1 MGYREYASQLF
12 EFIHKTFSA
21 GVEEVKQS
29 IKKKHRS
36 KGMGNKSIKRRERG
50 IEKKEYNLK
59 KEKRKLKK
67 RKKQLK
73 NMRMDFENKK
83 GICPICGGQTL
94 DSECSEC
101 NMRKQALQDIIEIK
115 RQLGDDALG
124 DFDRAEMSL
133 YGLRGTAACALL
145 AAVYVLVYK
154 CYYMIPVVV
163 ILGFLIAGYT
173 QRINNIKR
181 KWIGVFNK
189 LELSEKFSI
198 DDFMDGTIDK
208 AEKRLKTGQADT
220 LFEAL
225 S

>member
-1 MGYREYASQLF
+1 MYTREK
-12 EFIHKTFSA
+12 I
-21 GVEEVKQS
+21 GVAMS
-29 IKKKHRS
+29 KKK
-36 KGMGNKSIKRRERG
+36 E
-50 IEKKEYNLK
+50 LK
-59 KEKRKLKK
+59 KLNKKLKHLQKKFDEHTEDDEVRDECTK
-67 RKKQLK
+67 RQ
-73 NMRMDFENKK
+73 
-83 GICPICGGQTL
+83 
-94 DSECSEC
+94 
-101 NMRKQALQDIIEIK
+101 QALQDIIEIK
-115 RQLGDDALG
+115 RQLGDDALD

>member
-12 EFIHKTFSA
+12 EFIQ
-21 GVEEVKQS
+21 VKQS
-29 IKKKHRS
+29 IKKKHRN
-36 KGMGNKSIKRRERG
+36 KGMGKKSIKRRESG
-50 IEKKEYNLK
+50 IEKKEHNLK
-59 KEKRKLKK
+59 KEKRQLKK

-73 NMRMDFENKK
+73 SMRMDFENKK

-101 NMRKQALQDIIEIK
+101 NMRKQALQDIMNMK
-115 RQLGDDALG
+115 RQLGDEALI

-133 YGLRGTAACALL
+133 CALRGTTACALS
-145 AAVYVLVYK
+145 VVTFGIICK
-154 CYYMIPVVV
+154 CYYMVPVIV
-163 ILGFLIAGYT
+163 ILGFLIAGYN
-173 QRINNIKR
+173 QRITNIKR

-208 AEKRLKTGQADT
+208 AERKLKTGKAKN
-220 LFEAL
+220 LFDAL